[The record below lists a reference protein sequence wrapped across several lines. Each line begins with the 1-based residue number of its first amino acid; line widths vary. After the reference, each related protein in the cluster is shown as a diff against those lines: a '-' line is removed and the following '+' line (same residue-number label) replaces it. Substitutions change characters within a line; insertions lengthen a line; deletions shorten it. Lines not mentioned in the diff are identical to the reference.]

1 MRKISLPGSARQR
14 WKLPIDFIFAR
25 MGLNIVGVK
34 IKAVDNFHAEV
45 LYFALVLQISEKNLK
60 FNSQF

>member
-1 MRKISLPGSARQR
+1 
-14 WKLPIDFIFAR
+14 

-45 LYFALVLQISEKNLK
+45 LYFALVLQISEKNPTVTMTLRLLK
-60 FNSQF
+60 FRRW